1 MELTDFSKELPNSI
15 EAEQTVLGALLI
27 SPDLLSVT
35 FEYIKAESFY
45 SKKHKVLYEIIVKM
59 FAGGARPDLI
69 TVLNE
74 AVSEGIFESAA
85 EGKEY
90 LLTIMNL
97 VPSTGNIS
105 SYCKIVADKALL
117 RSLILV
123 SSEITDIAYTSQED
137 ASAALET
144 AEQKIFDLRQGR
156 QSQSLTKIDEVV
168 VQAFDKLQKLNGPDR
183 ELYLG
188 AKSGFSDL
196 DSIISGLNPSD
207 LLIIAARPGMGKTSF
222 ALNIATNVCE
232 RVQKQAVIFS
242 LEMSN
247 EQLVTRMLSSEARV
261 ASQDLRSGHI
271 SNEDWKLLAE
281 GAELLSKMQIFLDD
295 TPGITVGQMKAKLRR
310 LKDVGL
316 VIIDYLQLMSAG
328 RAIDSRVTEISEI
341 TRQLKLM
348 AKELNVP
355 VITLSQLARG
365 PESRTDHRPLLSDLR
380 DSGSIEQDADIVMFL
395 YRDAY
400 YNKESPEQNKSEC
413 IVAKNRHGETGT
425 VPLTWDG
432 QFTRFS
438 NYIGDYAANNN

>member
-123 SSEITDIAYTSQED
+123 SGEITDIAYTSQED